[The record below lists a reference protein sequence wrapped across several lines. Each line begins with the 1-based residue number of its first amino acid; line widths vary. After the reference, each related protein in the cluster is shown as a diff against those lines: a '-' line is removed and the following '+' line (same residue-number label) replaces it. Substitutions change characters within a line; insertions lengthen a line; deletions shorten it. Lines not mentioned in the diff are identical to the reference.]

1 MTCHKKANMKVP
13 SYEPS
18 WPNTV
23 EKSSAVDRKDV
34 QLHGSP
40 VKEPVVFKAPLPT
53 VDVAAVH
60 PQNNY
65 TRAVHNKENAASRDH
80 DRTMDQGLEDSGY
93 LSLHNSHIEEEDEN
107 IHGTVLSAAGA
118 VYQDV
123 KHVTPK
129 PSPTKCQERS
139 SSRALFTP
147 IDFHKKR
154 NDTCSMSSTPAD
166 HHNNNPNL
174 PVLRFKQAVCAEL
187 SKSFQKNKRYDWTI
201 IPKLAEDYN
210 LDRVIGGHMG
220 VDHIDMFSG
229 LLSRNMRCILVQILA
244 LLGDMDLISC
254 RKVSRTWRK
263 IINEDSKALKRCQKA
278 EKAMK
283 ESEFSRRLASGLT
296 RDVGVSRVVLSSM
309 QRVATSSSSPA
320 PLQNRNKEN
329 ASSLKTCTPNYTR
342 FNQYVEA
349 ASTLKQHES
358 LRPCKRCGSPAT
370 HSHEAQR
377 ATCIR
382 PNCQFDFCTCCREA
396 FHGSTPCRV
405 IQPRLHVSKSSTLLP
420 GSARSKRNVR
430 RL

>member
-1 MTCHKKANMKVP
+1 MFTFNSNSGGRNTQLCHL
-13 SYEPS
+13 S
-18 WPNTV
+18 
-23 EKSSAVDRKDV
+23 KSTDTK
-34 QLHGSP
+34 LHGSP

-107 IHGTVLSAAGA
+107 IHGTVLSA
-118 VYQDV
+118 
-123 KHVTPK
+123 
-129 PSPTKCQERS
+129 
-139 SSRALFTP
+139 
-147 IDFHKKR
+147 KR

-278 EKAMK
+278 EK

-405 IQPRLHVSKSSTLLP
+405 IQPRPHVSKSSTLLP